1 MTKYNTL
8 NASRIMISSGAG
20 GDWFKENNNVHSLN
34 LEQKGKQRVSLYLIV
49 NKPLPTLPYKRG
61 VGVL

>member
-1 MTKYNTL
+1 
-8 NASRIMISSGAG
+8 MISSGAG